1 MQSVTKSLT
10 PHLQEL
16 MRTAIRR
23 NMTPPFNLHLTGPKG
38 DHFQCQVDEQGQI
51 LPQED
56 VSHLLSLRLAYLP
69 LRITLVDSEGDG
81 LEVTIRP
88 RVIDRAA

>member
-1 MQSVTKSLT
+1 MVSGPCGSFKILC
-10 PHLQEL
+10 
-16 MRTAIRR
+16 
-23 NMTPPFNLHLTGPKG
+23 LHA
-38 DHFQCQVDEQGQI
+38 HEQGQI

-56 VSHLLSLRLAYLP
+56 ASHLLSFLLAYLP

-88 RVIDRAA
+88 RVVDRAA